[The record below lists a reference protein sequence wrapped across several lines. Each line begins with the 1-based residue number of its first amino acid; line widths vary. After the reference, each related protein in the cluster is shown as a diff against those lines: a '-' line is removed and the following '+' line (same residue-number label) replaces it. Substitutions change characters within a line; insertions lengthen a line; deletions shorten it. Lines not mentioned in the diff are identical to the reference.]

1 MARSQQLAHLFHQP
15 DSPAQRHYEICRAYF
30 SESASADDIAKWFH
44 LHAGSVRAVVR
55 DFARDP
61 DINALFA
68 VAKPGRK
75 ASPKRDAIHERACTL
90 RRQGATLADIRADL
104 QREGFDVSESYLFRL
119 LRRAGL
125 AATRQRRPTP
135 QRGDYAGDG
144 SSVPNIAD
152 VRELVLEDGRQFSTK
167 VAGLFLFLPLML
179 DLDLP
184 QAVSHSKLPGSKQIP
199 ALQAL
204 LALLAPKLLGKRRV
218 SHISDLCDDEGA
230 GLFAGL
236 NVLPNITYATDYSY
250 KTERAMTERLIAAVV
265 AKTPLGDPPLS
276 FNLDFHTISYRGAE
290 PDLKNHW
297 APMRNRAL
305 PSVMA
310 FVAQPV
316 GRRILCYA
324 TANILRD
331 EADRIVPKFADYWK
345 GANGALPGPIAIR
358 LSRDDLRRPEPIDA
372 SAGWLHHHPPPRI
385 GYAGA
390 RGAPVCGSLA
400 ALSDH
405 SGQGEAPP
413 GPVCR

>member
-1 MARSQQLAHLFHQP
+1 MARSQQLACLFHQP

-30 SESASADDIAKWFH
+30 SEPASADDIAKRFH

-55 DFARDP
+55 DFARNP

-75 ASPKRDAIHERACTL
+75 ASPKRDAIHERACAL

-135 QRGDYAGDG
+135 QPGDYADDG

-152 VRELVLEDGRQFSTK
+152 VRELVLEDGRQFPTK

-184 QAVSHSKLPGSKQIP
+184 QAVSYSKLPGSKQIP
-199 ALQAL
+199 PLQAL

-236 NVLPNITYATDYSY
+236 NVLPKITYATDYSY
-250 KTERAMTERLIAAVV
+250 KT
-265 AKTPLGDPPLS
+265 
-276 FNLDFHTISYRGAE
+276 
-290 PDLKNHW
+290 
-297 APMRNRAL
+297 
-305 PSVMA
+305 
-310 FVAQPV
+310 
-316 GRRILCYA
+316 
-324 TANILRD
+324 
-331 EADRIVPKFADYWK
+331 
-345 GANGALPGPIAIR
+345 
-358 LSRDDLRRPEPIDA
+358 
-372 SAGWLHHHPPPRI
+372 
-385 GYAGA
+385 
-390 RGAPVCGSLA
+390 
-400 ALSDH
+400 
-405 SGQGEAPP
+405 
-413 GPVCR
+413 